1 MAGGF
6 FAILDDIAVLM
17 DDVGVMTKL
26 ATKKTAGVLG
36 DDLAVGAEKAS
47 SFRASRELPVLW
59 KIVKGSFLNKLI
71 ILPFAFLL
79 SAFAPQLIVPILLIG
94 GVYLSYE
101 GVEKI
106 IHSLFHKKDHAH
118 QEVIKV
124 ATEEE
129 LMKIEK
135 AKIKSTIITD
145 FILSLEIIMIAL
157 GTVTGEP
164 LVEQI
169 IVVSIVAIVATIG
182 VYGLV
187 ALMVRMDDTGYKL
200 VQKARGKSKFIK
212 SAYVITAKSLVWSLP
227 KLIQLLA
234 IVGTVAML
242 LVGGG
247 MFVHNIHQV
256 HDFFHGLPS
265 ILAELLV
272 GIVVGLITFLLAEV
286 LKKLKNLLSKNTQ
299 Q

>member
-6 FAILDDIAVLM
+6 FAILDDVATLM

-59 KIVKGSFLNKLI
+59 AIVKGSFLNKLI

-79 SAFAPQLIVPILLIG
+79 SAFAPQFIVPILLIG

-106 IHSLFHKKDHAH
+106 IHSVFHKKDLGH
-118 QEVIKV
+118 EELIKV
-124 ATEEE
+124 ASEEE

-135 AKIKSTIITD
+135 AKIKSTIVTD

-164 LVEQI
+164 LLEQI
-169 IVVSIVAIVATIG
+169 MVVSLVAIVATIG

-212 SAYVITAKSLVWSLP
+212 STYVIIAKSLVWALP

-234 IVGTVAML
+234 IVGTAAML

-247 MFVHNIHQV
+247 MFVHNIDKV

-265 ILAELLV
+265 ILAEFIV
-272 GIVVGLITFLLAEV
+272 GLVVGLLTFFVIEIF
-286 LKKLKNLLSKNTQ
+286 KKLKKMLSKKA
-299 Q
+299 